1 MPRQWFAV
9 RTKPRQEQYAKE
21 QFSRQGFE
29 VYLPQTLVL
38 ISHARK
44 KGWVERPFFPGYMFL
59 NLAIDEQRWSSI
71 ASTYGA
77 VGAVSFGTQY
87 PSIPNEVINTL
98 KAHENEQGVIL
109 CESRPS
115 EPFRPEQKI
124 RVICGPM
131 RDLEG
136 IFQVM
141 GGKDRVLI
149 LMELL
154 NRTISVRLPLEQVAA
169 S

>member
-1 MPRQWFAV
+1 MERQWFAI
-9 RTKPRQEQYAKE
+9 RTKPRQEYYARE
-21 QFSRQGFE
+21 QFNRQGFE

-44 KGWVERPFFPGYMFL
+44 KGWVERPFFPGYVFL
-59 NLAIDEQRWSSI
+59 NLSIDEQRWSTF

-77 VGAVSFGTQY
+77 IGAVHFGSHY
-87 PSIPNEVINTL
+87 PSIPNEVIKAL
-98 KAHENEQGVIL
+98 KTRENEQGVIL

-115 EPFRPEQKI
+115 EPFHEEQKI
-124 RVICGPM
+124 RIIDGPM

-136 IFQVM
+136 VFQCM
-141 GGKDRVLI
+141 SGEDRVLI
-149 LMELL
+149 LMDLL